1 MDISHLYTSQP
12 RRVGIGNAGFNH
24 LGHVLVGI
32 IVKESWIAGT
42 CFFKVFVRKKTRFNQ
57 SLEAITDTNDETAAS
72 NESIN
77 GFLDLL
83 IEKDVDDK
91 LS

>member
-1 MDISHLYTSQP
+1 MRNRNGMDISHLHTSQP

-24 LGHVLVGI
+24 LSHVLVGI
-32 IVKESWIAGT
+32 IIKESWAASP
-42 CFFKVFVRKKTRFNQ
+42 CFFEVPVRKKAGFNQ

-72 NESIN
+72 NESID

-83 IEKDVDDK
+83 V
-91 LS
+91 

>member
-1 MDISHLYTSQP
+1 MDITHLHTSQP
-12 RRVGIGNAGFNH
+12 RRVGIGNAGLHH

-32 IVKESWIAGT
+32 IVKESWAASP
-42 CFFKVFVRKKTRFNQ
+42 CFFEISVRKKTGFNQ
-57 SLEAITDTNDETAAS
+57 SLEPITDTNDETAAS
-72 NESIN
+72 NESID

-83 IEKDVDDK
+83 VEQDVDDK